1 MKFIYQAR
9 DQKGEL
15 KRGFVV
21 AASIAKAEQLLANNG
36 LVIINLSIQKE
47 NIFTKIEEII
57 NHVNYKDLVIF
68 SRQLSTLVGARVPIL
83 QSLRILESQSISKG
97 LTIVVRNLIADV
109 ESGQSLSLAMAR
121 NPEVF
126 GNVYISLVR
135 SGEASGKVSD
145 SLAYLA
151 DQLEKD
157 YELKS
162 KVKAA
167 MTYPAFVLS
176 ALLIVGVLMFK
187 FVLPSLVGVLKEQG
201 GDLPI
206 ISRWLIAFT
215 DFFGVYWWLILLIFF
230 GLLIFARYYV
240 STDSGRYMWDTVKYK
255 VPVIGQLMKKIY
267 MARFARNL
275 STLVAGG
282 IPIIQ
287 SLKIISEVINNLA
300 YREIL
305 LETADQVT
313 NGKAISDS
321 LAKYDEFPAL
331 VTQMVR
337 VGEQTAELDTILAKL
352 AIFYEK
358 EVDSEISTISSLL
371 EPIIM
376 VILGLGVGLLVAGV
390 LLPIYNLAS
399 SVN

>member
-1 MKFIYQAR
+1 MKFTYQAR

-47 NIFTKIEEII
+47 NILTKIEEMI

-201 GDLPI
+201 GDLPV

-230 GLLIFARYYV
+230 GLLIFTRYYV
-240 STDSGRYMWDTVKYK
+240 STESGRYMWDTVKYK
-255 VPVIGQLMKKIY
+255 VPVIGPLMKKIY

-287 SLKIISEVINNLA
+287 SLKIISEVINNLV

-313 NGKAISDS
+313 NGKTISES
-321 LAKYDEFPAL
+321 LMKYNEFPAL

-352 AIFYEK
+352 AVFYEK